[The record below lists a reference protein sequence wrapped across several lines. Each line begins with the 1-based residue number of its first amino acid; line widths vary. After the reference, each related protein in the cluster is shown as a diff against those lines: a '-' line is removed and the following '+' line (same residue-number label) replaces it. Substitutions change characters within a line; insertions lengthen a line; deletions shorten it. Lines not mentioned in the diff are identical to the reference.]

1 MLQLSRAEAN
11 PSPTIDISH
20 STLNICTET
29 IAATTMRI
37 VWPTTFVTLSD
48 DEARVSGNVS
58 LRSPR
63 RQKVRDEGCLSTACT
78 RSLVV
83 VTESTGVTIASW
95 HWYISFFFLFSLS
108 FSQSVDQE
116 TKIFPRRKN
125 YSPRTRVTFVAFA
138 RFSIDVNRD
147 FNE

>member
-95 HWYISFFFLFSLS
+95 HCGTFRFSFSFLSLS
-108 FSQSVDQE
+108 LFLSLFLNQS
-116 TKIFPRRKN
+116 IRKRK
-125 YSPRTRVTFVAFA
+125 YSLVGRITLLALA
-138 RFSIDVNRD
+138 
-147 FNE
+147 

>member
-1 MLQLSRAEAN
+1 MRESLQDFKKNFQNAANALAFSGQARPTN

-29 IAATTMRI
+29 ITATTMRI

-78 RSLVV
+78 RSPVL

-95 HWYISFFFLFSLS
+95 HWYISFFSLFLV
-108 FSQSVDQE
+108 QSVDQE
-116 TKIFPRRKN
+116 GKYNPLVGDC
-125 YSPRTRVTFVAFA
+125 SLLA
-138 RFSIDVNRD
+138 
-147 FNE
+147 